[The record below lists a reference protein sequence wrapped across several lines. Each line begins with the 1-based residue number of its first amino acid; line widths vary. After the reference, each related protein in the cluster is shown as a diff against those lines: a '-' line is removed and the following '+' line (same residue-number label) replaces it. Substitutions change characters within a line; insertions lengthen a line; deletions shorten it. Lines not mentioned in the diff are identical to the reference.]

1 MVTCQCPSTVSD
13 IREEVMI
20 VNDKV
25 DKPIP
30 SDTKFF
36 GISLVHPVF

>member
-25 DKPIP
+25 DKPIR

-36 GISLVHPVF
+36 GTSLVHPVF

>member
-1 MVTCQCPSTVSD
+1 MVTCWCPSTVSD

-25 DKPIP
+25 DRPIP
-30 SDTKFF
+30 GDTEFF
-36 GISLVHPVF
+36 GISLVHPGF